1 MTTENEIPERIPVV
15 VGKSVLQM
23 ESESL
28 IASLVH
34 QTIHKNN
41 LLYNS
46 DDFAMIFDVTKIEI
60 TNFLKKKL
68 NADFE
73 AFDFFDDWM
82 SEFDEFQVKKN
93 KIFCK
98 DLYITFPDKIQFAVK
113 LLDVISLRNIMLDRG
128 ENDVDDDDPILQDPQ
143 LLLDWIEEN
152 LTWEQISPYAEYV
165 KTDRQE
171 NTRNKNFHKATK
183 KIVEWDRQL
192 SIFDFIS
199 KGDMIITNEDDEDDD
214 ES

>member
-1 MTTENEIPERIPVV
+1 MTSNVEIPERIPVV
-15 VGKSVLQM
+15 IGKNVFHM
-23 ESESL
+23 DSENL

-68 NADFE
+68 SQDFE
-73 AFDFFDDWM
+73 AFDFFDNWM
-82 SEFDEFQVKKN
+82 SEFDEYQLNKN
-93 KIFCK
+93 KLFCK
-98 DLYITFPDKIQFAVK
+98 DLLITFPDKIQFSIK
-113 LLDVISLRNIMLDRG
+113 FLDVLSLRNAMLDHD
-128 ENDVDDDDPILQDPQ
+128 ENDIDDDDPVLQDPN
-143 LLLDWIEEN
+143 LILSWIEEN
-152 LTWEQISPYAEYV
+152 LTWEQLSPYAEYV

-171 NTRNKNFHKATK
+171 NTRNKNFPKATK
-183 KIVEWDRQL
+183 KIIEWERQL

-199 KGDMIITNEDDEDDD
+199 KGDMIITNEDDDED
-214 ES
+214 

>member
-1 MTTENEIPERIPVV
+1 MTTDVELPERIPVII
-15 VGKSVLQM
+15 GKNIFHM

-60 TNFLKKKL
+60 SNFLRKKL
-68 NADFE
+68 TPEFE
-73 AFDFFDDWM
+73 AFDFFDNWM
-82 SEFDEFQVKKN
+82 TEFDEFQIKKN
-93 KIFCK
+93 KTFCK
-98 DLYITFPDKIQFAVK
+98 DLIITFPDKLQFTVK
-113 LLDVISLRNIMLDRG
+113 LLDVISLRNVILDKD
-128 ENDVDDDDPILQDPQ
+128 ENDVDDDDPILNDPQ
-143 LLLDWIEEN
+143 LLLDWIDEN
-152 LTWEQISPYAEYV
+152 LDWEQLSPYAEYV

-171 NTRNKNFHKATK
+171 NTRNKNFLKATK
-183 KIVEWDRQL
+183 KIVEWERQL

-199 KGDMIITNEDDEDDD
+199 KGDMIVTNEDDDED
-214 ES
+214 

>member
-1 MTTENEIPERIPVV
+1 MTTNEEIPERIPVII
-15 VGKSVLQM
+15 GKNVFQM

-46 DDFAMIFDVTKIEI
+46 DDFSMIFDVTKIEI
-60 TNFLKKKL
+60 TNFLIKKL
-68 NADFE
+68 DEDFE

-82 SEFDEFQVKKN
+82 AEFDEFQVRKN

-98 DLYITFPDKIQFAVK
+98 DLYITFPDKIQFVVK
-113 LLDVISLRNIMLDRG
+113 LLDVISLRNAMLDRD
-128 ENDVDDDDPILQDPQ
+128 ENDVDDDDPILNDSK
-143 LLLDWIEEN
+143 LLLDWVDEN
-152 LTWEQISPYAEYV
+152 LTWEQLSPYAEYV

-171 NTRNKNFHKATK
+171 NTRNKNFGKATK
-183 KIVEWDRQL
+183 KIVEWERHL

-199 KGDMIITNEDDEDDD
+199 KGDMILTSEEDDD
-214 ES
+214 EED

>member
-1 MTTENEIPERIPVV
+1 MTTDVELPERIPVII
-15 VGKSVLQM
+15 GKNIFHM

-60 TNFLKKKL
+60 TNFLRKKL
-68 NADFE
+68 TPEFE
-73 AFDFFDDWM
+73 AFDFFDNWM
-82 SEFDEFQVKKN
+82 TEFDEFQIKKN
-93 KIFCK
+93 KTFCK
-98 DLYITFPDKIQFAVK
+98 DLIITFPDKLQFTVK
-113 LLDVISLRNIMLDRG
+113 LLDVISLRNVILDKD
-128 ENDVDDDDPILQDPQ
+128 ENDVDDDDPILNDPQ
-143 LLLDWIEEN
+143 LLLDWIDEN
-152 LTWEQISPYAEYV
+152 LDWEQLSPYAEYV

-171 NTRNKNFHKATK
+171 NTRNKNFLKATK
-183 KIVEWDRQL
+183 KIVEWERHL

-199 KGDMIITNEDDEDDD
+199 KGDMILTSDEDDD
-214 ES
+214 ED

>member
-1 MTTENEIPERIPVV
+1 MTTNIEIPERIPVV
-15 VGKSVLQM
+15 IGKNIFQM

-68 NADFE
+68 DENFE

-82 SEFDEFQVKKN
+82 SEFDEFQVRKN
-93 KIFCK
+93 KVFCK
-98 DLYITFPDKIQFAVK
+98 DLFITFPDKIQFVVK
-113 LLDVISLRNIMLDRG
+113 LLDVISLRNAMFDRD
-128 ENDVDDDDPILQDPQ
+128 ENDVDEDDPILNDSQ
-143 LLLDWIEEN
+143 LLLDWVDEN
-152 LTWEQISPYAEYV
+152 LTWDQLSPYAEYV
-165 KTDRQE
+165 KSDRQE
-171 NTRNKNFHKATK
+171 NTRNKNFGKATK
-183 KIVEWDRQL
+183 KIVEWERHL

-199 KGDMIITNEDDEDDD
+199 KGDMILTSEEDDD
-214 ES
+214 EED

>member
-1 MTTENEIPERIPVV
+1 MTTDVELPERIPVII
-15 VGKSVLQM
+15 GKNIFHM

-60 TNFLKKKL
+60 TNFLRKKL
-68 NADFE
+68 TPEFE
-73 AFDFFDDWM
+73 AFDFFDNWM
-82 SEFDEFQVKKN
+82 SEFDEFQIKKN
-93 KIFCK
+93 KTFCK
-98 DLYITFPDKIQFAVK
+98 DLIITFPDKLQFTVK
-113 LLDVISLRNIMLDRG
+113 LLDVISLRNVILDKD
-128 ENDVDDDDPILQDPQ
+128 ENDVDDDDPILNDPQ
-143 LLLDWIEEN
+143 LLLDWIDEN
-152 LTWEQISPYAEYV
+152 LDWEQLSPYAEYV

-171 NTRNKNFHKATK
+171 NTRNKNFIKATK
-183 KIVEWDRQL
+183 KIVEWETQL

-199 KGDMIITNEDDEDDD
+199 KGDMIVTNEDDDED
-214 ES
+214 

>member
-1 MTTENEIPERIPVV
+1 MTTNIEIPERIPVV
-15 VGKSVLQM
+15 IGKNIFQM

-68 NADFE
+68 DENFE

-82 SEFDEFQVKKN
+82 SEFDEFQVRKN
-93 KIFCK
+93 KVFCK
-98 DLYITFPDKIQFAVK
+98 DLFITFPDKIQFVVK
-113 LLDVISLRNIMLDRG
+113 LLDVISLRNAMFDRD
-128 ENDVDDDDPILQDPQ
+128 ENDVDEDDPILNDSQ
-143 LLLDWIEEN
+143 LLLDWVDEN
-152 LTWEQISPYAEYV
+152 LTWDQLSPYAEYV
-165 KTDRQE
+165 KSDRQE
-171 NTRNKNFHKATK
+171 NTRNKNFGKATK
-183 KIVEWDRQL
+183 KIVEWERHL

-199 KGDMIITNEDDEDDD
+199 KGDMILTSEEDDEED
-214 ES
+214 